1 MSHPVGY
8 FTGYNPQTQKPDTLH
23 LIQER
28 FGSQLEGMSYE
39 QKIVFR
45 GALAL
50 FIAEYPVW
58 KEEGSGITC
67 IDGCI
72 ESAGVDWNV
81 WDADQELCEWIQ
93 ACSQLSES
101 HIEGLIEALTSQ
113 IRGKVYASRTEEW
126 EVVVIPKGS

>member
-28 FGSQLEGMSYE
+28 FGSQLEEMSYE

-58 KEEGSGITC
+58 KEEGNDITC

-81 WDADQELCEWIQ
+81 WDADAELCEWIQ
-93 ACSQLSES
+93 ACSNLRES
-101 HIEGLIEALTSQ
+101 DIEGLIEAVTSQ
-113 IRGKVYASRTEEW
+113 IRSKVYASRTEEW
-126 EVVVIPKGS
+126 EVVVVPKGS